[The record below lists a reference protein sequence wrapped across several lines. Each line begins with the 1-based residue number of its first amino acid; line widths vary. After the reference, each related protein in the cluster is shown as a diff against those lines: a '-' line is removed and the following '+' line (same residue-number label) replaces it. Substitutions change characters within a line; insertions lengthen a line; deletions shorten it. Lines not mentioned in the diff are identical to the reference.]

1 MGNLGKAE
9 RPLNTAPKPKVDFSA
24 GKSRISVDRSSA
36 RGASSDLKPP
46 LGLFVLSVTAS
57 FLSGLFLFLSGFR
70 GHAFINVL
78 GVIVGMFIG
87 LILMGLFRQKI
98 NVRQASGRF
107 GDWGISSVRLGTAV
121 SAAGWLLGLANLIV
135 VAREISRSVGE
146 LP

>member
-9 RPLNTAPKPKVDFSA
+9 RPINTAPKPKADFSA

-36 RGASSDLKPP
+36 RGVSSDLKPP
-46 LGLFVLSVTAS
+46 LGLFVLSAIAT
-57 FLSGLFLFLSGFR
+57 FLSGLFLFLSGLR
-70 GHAFINVL
+70 GHVFVNIL

-98 NVRQASGRF
+98 NARQASGRF
-107 GDWGISSVRLGTAV
+107 GDWSISSVRLGTAV

-135 VAREISRSVGE
+135 VAREISRSVG
-146 LP
+146 